1 MSKQTDFARD
11 YIAWREGFRYQD
23 TSPEAFEEV
32 QRLAQVDRRV
42 DYLFNNY
49 TVEDWL
55 EQILLGTDDNEVNE
69 WHGNLVSG
77 GPEIVVTEE
86 DIEDVPLD

>member
-11 YIAWREGFRYQD
+11 YIAWKEGFRYQD

-32 QRLAQVDRRV
+32 QRLQQVDRRV
-42 DYLFNNY
+42 DYLLHNY

-69 WHGNLVSG
+69 WHENLVSG
-77 GPEIVVTEE
+77 DPVILVTEE
-86 DIEDVPLD
+86 EIEDVPLD